1 MTELRIYVACLAAY
15 NNGKLHGAWINAAQP
30 AEDIWTEINAMLEAS
45 PENGYLGLKAE
56 EWAIHDYEG
65 LPRISEYES
74 IERVAELAAGIEE
87 HGDAFLAFLNYEGDG
102 VTADDFNDRYRG
114 EWESERAFAEE
125 HVSELGW
132 EGIQPGVY
140 VPKGAE
146 FEPRAQVNVLEA
158 LESYLDW
165 DAITRALFSGDHY
178 SADVGST
185 TYVFSAH

>member
-1 MTELRIYVACLAAY
+1 MSESRIYVACLAAY
-15 NNGKLHGAWINAAQP
+15 NNGILHGKWIDAAQS
-30 AEDIWTEINAMLEAS
+30 AEDIHAEINAMLKAS
-45 PENGYLGLKAE
+45 PIPGAE

-74 IERVAELAAGIEE
+74 IERVAELAEGIEQ
-87 HGDAFLAFLNYEGDG
+87 HGDAFLAFLSYEGDG

-165 DAITRALFSGDHY
+165 DAITRALFNGDYY